1 MAICRT
7 NNARDNIIDTTPH
20 GRALADGL
28 EDGATKMFVALSRFT
43 VANGMTAQVKEA
55 FLERPHLVDRAP
67 GFVRMEVWNAQD
79 ADAEFWLV
87 TYWADEPSFHDWHT
101 HHRHESHA
109 RMPQGLK
116 LVPGSAEVRYFQQ
129 VCE

>member
-1 MAICRT
+1 LPT
-7 NNARDNIIDTTPH
+7 NNARDNMVDNCRTDAYVPQPA
-20 GRALADGL
+20 GGWRS
-28 EDGATKMFVALSRFT
+28 KMFVALSRFT
-43 VANGMTAQVKEA
+43 VTNGMTAQVKEA
-55 FLERPHLVDRAP
+55 FMQRPHLVDRAP

-79 ADAEFWLV
+79 TDAEFWLV
-87 TYWADEPSFHDWHT
+87 TYWADEHSFHDWHT